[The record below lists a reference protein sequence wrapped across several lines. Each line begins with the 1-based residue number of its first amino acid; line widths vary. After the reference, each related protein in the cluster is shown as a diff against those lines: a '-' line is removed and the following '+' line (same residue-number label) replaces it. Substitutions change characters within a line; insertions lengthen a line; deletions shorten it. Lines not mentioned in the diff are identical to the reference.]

1 MNQHEMLNPQD
12 ASYSLALV
20 TPEETEEMNRFCDEQ
35 NEAAI
40 LSQEEY
46 KVETY
51 EDKMSFL
58 ERIHTEIAPKV
69 RAYAEIFEAQ
79 S

>member
-51 EDKMSFL
+51 EEKMSFL
-58 ERIHTEIAPKV
+58 ERIHAEIAPKILA
-69 RAYAEIFEAQ
+69 REAMLEA
-79 S
+79 